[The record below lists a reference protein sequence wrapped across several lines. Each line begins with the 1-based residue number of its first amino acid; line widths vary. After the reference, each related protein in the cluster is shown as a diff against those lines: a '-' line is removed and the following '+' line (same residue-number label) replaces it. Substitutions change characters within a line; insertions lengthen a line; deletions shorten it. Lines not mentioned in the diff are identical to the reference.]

1 MSCSLSKILNNGLVF
16 CNQHN
21 KTVSKGV
28 CSICIVRSPLELD
41 TVDEI
46 IQNKRVHRA
55 TLEITRKEH
64 EKDWLQAKEWAESFP
79 IDSNEY
85 YMLQMVLKKEDG
97 CNCKKLAS
105 RNALITAWK
114 DSTINK
120 NKV

>member
-1 MSCSLSKILNNGLVF
+1 MSCSLSKILNNGLTF

-28 CSICIVRSPLELD
+28 CSICTVRSPLDVIE
-41 TVDEI
+41 DEV
-46 IQNKRVHRA
+46 QAKRVHRA
-55 TLEITRKEH
+55 TLELNRKKH
-64 EKDWLQAKEWAESFP
+64 EKEWNKAKKWAESFP
-79 IDSNEY
+79 IDSPEY
-85 YMLQMVLKKEDG
+85 FMLKTVLKTENG